1 MNQDAHD
8 IFVENYLR
16 RGGKEDFLEMSQL
29 NLKELMDVS
38 SKLKGINKER
48 KNMSGGGA
56 NGNIGSLSVTGTQ
69 IVRLNMKRGLPGG

>member
-1 MNQDAHD
+1 MRLSRQ
-8 IFVENYLR
+8 R
-16 RGGKEDFLEMSQL
+16 RQPEES
-29 NLKELMDVS
+29 
-38 SKLKGINKER
+38 KER

>member
-48 KNMSGGGA
+48 NEA
-56 NGNIGSLSVTGTQ
+56 F
-69 IVRLNMKRGLPGG
+69 